1 MGCCEGRGGGSTP
14 CGKRDDERPYT
25 TTGTRAVGPLP
36 TQTKHTAPTSL
47 TVGHR
52 PRSPPRAPNAPR
64 PQRPNAPNASQF
76 EYDIGKSVHRSTN
89 VNVSLARRKRG
100 KLQHYVIKSYILP
113 RSDPEV
119 VEKRAFVDAEVDAL
133 KVTWRRWE
141 AWTER

>member
-1 MGCCEGRGGGSTP
+1 MRYALH
-14 CGKRDDERPYT
+14 DDWH
-25 TTGTRAVGPLP
+25 GAVGPLP
-36 TQTKHTAPTSL
+36 HTDEAHRTQLANRWPPPTI
-47 TVGHR
+47 
-52 PRSPPRAPNAPR
+52 PPPALPTPPAPNA
-64 PQRPNAPNASQF
+64 PNAPNASQF
-76 EYDIGKSVHRSTN
+76 EYDIGKYVHRSTN

-133 KVTWRRWE
+133 KVTWRCWE